1 MSIRILIADDHG
13 IVRQGLHS
21 LLEQERDME
30 VVGEAE
36 DGRKAL
42 SLVRELGPDI
52 LVMDITMPN
61 LNGVDATRR
70 IVSEFPGA
78 KIIALSIHSGRRF
91 VADMLKAGASGY
103 VVKECLAREVVR
115 AIRIVAA
122 GGKYLSPDATTAV
135 VDDYV
140 KPSVPIAGSAHEKLS
155 GRECKVLQLLA
166 EGKPMRQI
174 ALELNVSPK
183 TIEANRHKIMEKLDI
198 HTVAGLTKYA
208 ICEGL
213 TLLEH

>member
-1 MSIRILIADDHG
+1 MSIRIIIADDHG
-13 IVRQGLHS
+13 IVRQGLQS
-21 LLEQERDME
+21 LLEQEPDME

-61 LNGVDATRR
+61 LNGIDATRR
-70 IVSEFPGA
+70 IVSEFPGV
-78 KIIALSIHSGRRF
+78 KIIALSIHSGKRF

-103 VVKECLAREVVR
+103 VVKECLAKELVR

-122 GGKYLSPDATTAV
+122 GGKYLSPDATGAV

-140 KPSVPIAGSAHEKLS
+140 KPSVPIAGSVHEKLS
-155 GRECKVLQLLA
+155 GRECEVLQLLA
-166 EGKPMRQI
+166 EGKPIKQI

-183 TIEANRHKIMEKLDI
+183 TIEANRHKVMKKLDI

-208 ICEGL
+208 IREGL
-213 TLLEH
+213 ILLER